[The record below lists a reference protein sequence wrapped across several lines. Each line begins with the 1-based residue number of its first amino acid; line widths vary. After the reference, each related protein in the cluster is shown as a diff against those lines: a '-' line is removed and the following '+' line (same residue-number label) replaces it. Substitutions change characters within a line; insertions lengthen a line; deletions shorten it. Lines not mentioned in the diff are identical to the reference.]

1 MGYALQAR
9 RSARFPSDIEMT
21 LDAIIIGAGLSGL
34 IAAYRLKRLG
44 RNVLLIESGDR
55 VGGVMRTLDA
65 DGFLLEQGPNSL
77 RGTHE
82 FLDLVEELGLLDEL
96 VTADPRAPAYVFA
109 AGQLH
114 AVPMSLLAL
123 LKTKLISNAAKLRL
137 MREPF
142 VVPAAAGNVRRR
154 GISVAAETASVVS
167 EESIASF
174 VRRRLGAE
182 ILENLVAPFLSGV
195 YAGDPEQLSVQACF
209 PKLAEFESEAGS
221 IARGAWRAGRRGK
234 QQPAPRSLRPYRLCS
249 FQRGLQT
256 LPERLGRELGASLLT
271 GAQVTSIQINNAEAA
286 ARFTITVEGGRAQ
299 KTLQCAALVIATPA
313 YVAARILAKPAP
325 DVATLVGAVP
335 YVSLV
340 SVPLAYKSEEVAR
353 PPDGF
358 GFLAPRS
365 AGLRMLGSI
374 WNSSLF
380 AERATAGWLLMTNY
394 IGGATDPAAIKLS
407 DEELI
412 QTVHGDLRKV
422 LRIAGAP
429 RPLPIT
435 RYERAIPQYNLGHAW
450 RVAKL
455 AAALHNH
462 PGLHLAGNYLRGVS
476 LGDCIKQAEHLAAAI
491 NQTLATSKA
500 R

>member
-1 MGYALQAR
+1 
-9 RSARFPSDIEMT
+9 MT

-55 VGGVMRTLDA
+55 VGGVIQTLDA

-114 AVPMSLLAL
+114 AVPMSPLAL
-123 LKTKLISNAAKLRL
+123 LKTKLLSNAAKLRL

-142 VVPAAAGNVRRR
+142 VVPAAAGSARRR
-154 GISVAAETASVVS
+154 GIPAAAETTNAVP

-195 YAGDPEQLSVQACF
+195 YAGDPERLSVQACF
-209 PKLAEFESEAGS
+209 PKLAEFEAVTGS
-221 IARGAWRAGRRGK
+221 ITRGAWRAARGGR
-234 QQPAPRSLRPYRLCS
+234 QQPAQRSLRPYRLCS

-256 LPERLGRELGASLLT
+256 LPARLGRELGASL
-271 GAQVTSIQINNAEAA
+271 ATSASVIRIQINNAAPA
-286 ARFTITVEGGRAQ
+286 ARFALTIAERGAE
-299 KTLQCAALVIATPA
+299 KTFHCAALVVATPA
-313 YVAARILAKPAP
+313 YVAAQLLAKPAP
-325 DVATLVGAVP
+325 DVATLVGAVR
-335 YVSLV
+335 YVALA
-340 SVPLAYKSEEVAR
+340 SVPLAYRSEQVAR
-353 PPDGF
+353 PLDGF
-358 GFLAPRS
+358 GFLATRA
-365 AGLRMLGSI
+365 AGLRTLGSI

-380 AERATAGWLLMTNY
+380 AERAPAGWLLTTNY

-412 QTVHGDLRKV
+412 HTVHSDLRKV
-422 LRIAGAP
+422 LRITGAP
-429 RPLPIT
+429 RPLPIA
-435 RYERAIPQYNLGHAW
+435 RYERAIPQYNLGHAA

-476 LGDCIKQAEHLAAAI
+476 LGDCIKQAEQLAAAI
-491 NQTLATSKA
+491 NQSLATSNA

>member
-1 MGYALQAR
+1 
-9 RSARFPSDIEMT
+9 MT

-82 FLDLVEELGLLDEL
+82 FLDVVEELGLLDEL

-114 AVPMSLLAL
+114 AVPMSPLAL
-123 LKTKLISNAAKLRL
+123 LKTKLLSNAAKLRL

-142 VVPAAAGNVRRR
+142 VFPASAGSARRRSIPAEAGNTN
-154 GISVAAETASVVS
+154 AAS

-174 VRRRLGAE
+174 VRRRLGDE
-182 ILENLVAPFLSGV
+182 ILEKLVAPFLSGV

-209 PKLAEFESEAGS
+209 PKLAEFEDEAGS
-221 IARGAWRAGRRGK
+221 IARGAWRAARRGK
-234 QQPAPRSLRPYRLCS
+234 QRPARRSLRPYRLCS
-249 FQRGLQT
+249 FPRGLQT
-256 LPERLGRELGASLLT
+256 LPERLRRELGASLVT
-271 GAQVTSIQINNAEAA
+271 GARVTNIQIDKAA
-286 ARFTITVEGGRAQ
+286 PGARFAVAIEERGAE
-299 KTLQCAALVIATPA
+299 KTFHCAALVIATPA
-313 YVAARILAKPAP
+313 YVAAQLLAKPAP

-335 YVSLV
+335 YVALA
-340 SVPLAYKSEEVAR
+340 SVPLAYMAEQVTR
-353 PPDGF
+353 PLDGF
-358 GFLAPRS
+358 GFLATRG
-365 AGLRMLGSI
+365 AGLRTLGSI
-374 WNSSLF
+374 WNTSLF
-380 AERATAGWLLMTNY
+380 AERAPAGWLLTTNY
-394 IGGATDPAAIKLS
+394 IGGATDPAASKLS

-412 QTVHGDLRKV
+412 HTVHGDLSKV
-422 LRIAGAP
+422 LRITGAP
-429 RPLPIT
+429 RQLPIT

-476 LGDCIKQAEHLAAAI
+476 LGDCIKQAEQLAAAI